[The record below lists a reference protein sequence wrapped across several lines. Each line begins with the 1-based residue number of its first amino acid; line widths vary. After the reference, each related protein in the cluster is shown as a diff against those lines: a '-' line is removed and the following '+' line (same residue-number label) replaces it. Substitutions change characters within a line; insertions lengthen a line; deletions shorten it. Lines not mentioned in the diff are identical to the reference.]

1 MAPPPPPRGRGGGD
15 MMMSSQT
22 ISLHFHTLFIVI
34 KNIFDIDFSQNAARN
49 IALRPTPVSPLRDMT
64 SYYKDYSLFK
74 IS

>member
-34 KNIFDIDFSQNAARN
+34 KNIFDISVMKTIDKCLKLF
-49 IALRPTPVSPLRDMT
+49 VYVFT
-64 SYYKDYSLFK
+64 SNTNYDYQFLNCEYS
-74 IS
+74 

>member
-34 KNIFDIDFSQNAARN
+34 KNIFDISVMKTIDKCLKLFVYVCISNTN
-49 IALRPTPVSPLRDMT
+49 
-64 SYYKDYSLFK
+64 YDYQFLNCEYS
-74 IS
+74 